1 MNVLTTAISEAGT
14 ITTGETILFW
24 VLAPLMVMLALGLL
38 FAKKAVYATVSVIA
52 VMVLLAFMYTALE
65 APFLGVVQ
73 VIVYTGAIM
82 MLFLFVLMLIGVDS
96 SDSVV
101 ESIKGQRW
109 IAALAG
115 IGIVTV
121 LVASLMATSG
131 SPQPV
136 GLAAVNADSNPVAV
150 ALDIFGS
157 HALTMQLAGA
167 LIITA
172 ALGAMVLTHRERLT
186 KRKTQ
191 MDVAEEKMKAYAEQ
205 GVHPGALPNSGVYAE
220 SNSSTN
226 PALTAGGKPVEESV
240 SRILRIRGQARTVG
254 EISPKTVERIA
265 RASETSPALD
275 GPTTFGAIG
284 QVGLPGMPGAA
295 RPLAPTQS
303 TGVDATIGGSAFHD
317 EAQSDSVPT
326 AREHQ
331 EAEELKPE
339 SAKEEDKQ

>member
-1 MNVLTTAISEAGT
+1 MNVLSTAIDQSTGT
-14 ITTGETILFW
+14 VTTGETILFW
-24 VLAPLMVMLALGLL
+24 VLAPIMVMLALGLL
-38 FAKKAVYATVSVIA
+38 FAKKAVYATVSVIS
-52 VMVLLAFMYTALE
+52 VMVLLAFIYTALE

-101 ESIKGQRW
+101 ESIRGQRW

-115 IGIVTV
+115 LGIVTV
-121 LVASLMATSG
+121 LVSALVAATDT
-131 SPQPV
+131 PQPV
-136 GLAAVNADSNPVAV
+136 GMDTVNTDSNPVAV
-150 ALDIFGS
+150 ALNLFGS

-167 LIITA
+167 LVITA
-172 ALGAMVLTHRERLT
+172 ALGAMTLTHRERLT
-186 KRKTQ
+186 PRKTQ
-191 MDVAEEKMKAYAEQ
+191 MDVAEEKMAAFAEH
-205 GVHPGALPNSGVYAE
+205 GIHPGALPNSGVYAE

-265 RASETSPALD
+265 RASDVRPGLD
-275 GPTTFGAIG
+275 GPTTFGTIG
-284 QVGLPGMPGAA
+284 QVGLPGMPGAT
-295 RPLAPTQS
+295 RPAAPTQS
-303 TGVDATIGGSAFHD
+303 DDGTTIGASAFQD

>member
-24 VLAPLMVMLALGLL
+24 VLAPVMVMLALGLL
-38 FAKKAVYATVSVIA
+38 FAKKAVYATTSVIA

-109 IAALAG
+109 VAAIAGL
-115 IGIVTV
+115 GIVTV

-205 GVHPGALPNSGVYAE
+205 GVHPGALPNSGVFAE

-226 PALTAGGKPVEESV
+226 PALTAGGKPVEDSV

-303 TGVDATIGGSAFHD
+303 TGVDTTIGGSAFQD